1 MAGDAIYQEGGQQQ
15 EQQDRPG
22 FSVES
27 SIPQSSSSGAGHSDN
42 GASDNNKIGYGL
54 QRDGTLTLAKAHLPA
69 YEELVFSLISN
80 NNGKLTFVDVLELVG
95 GPPHKNILYKALA
108 SLARQGKIER
118 IRGIGKKRIEF
129 YYYDKKKIRK
139 SHPSASVTF
148 VSS

>member
-15 EQQDRPG
+15 QQQDRQS
-22 FSVES
+22 FSVGS
-27 SIPQSSSSGAGHSDN
+27 PIPQSSPSGAGKSDT
-42 GASDNNKIGYGL
+42 GASDNNIGYGL

-129 YYYDKKKIRK
+129 YYYDRKKIKK

-148 VSS
+148 VSP